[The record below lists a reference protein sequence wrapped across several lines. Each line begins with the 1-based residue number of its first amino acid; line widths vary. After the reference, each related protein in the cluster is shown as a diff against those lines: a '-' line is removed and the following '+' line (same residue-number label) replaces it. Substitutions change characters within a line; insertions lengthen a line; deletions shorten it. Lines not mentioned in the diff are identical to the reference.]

1 MMSVSYKK
9 LLHLLIERGIQPSE
23 IAEMSGF
30 SANIM
35 TRIKRNQYISL
46 ESVEKLCYA
55 LNCTVDEII
64 EFRKEIEDS
73 DEEIQ

>member
-1 MMSVSYKK
+1 MSVSYKK
-9 LLHLLIERGIQPSE
+9 LFHLLIERGIQPSE
-23 IAEMSGF
+23 IVEMSGF

-46 ESVEKLCYA
+46 ESVEKLCHA

>member
-1 MMSVSYKK
+1 MSVSYKK

-46 ESVEKLCYA
+46 ESVEKLCHA

-73 DEEIQ
+73 DEKIQ

>member
-1 MMSVSYKK
+1 MSVSYKK
-9 LLHLLIERGIQPSE
+9 LFLLLIERGIQLSE

-46 ESVEKLCYA
+46 ESVEKLCHA

>member
-1 MMSVSYKK
+1 MSVSYKK
-9 LLHLLIERGIQPSE
+9 LLHLLVERGIEPSE

-46 ESVEKLCYA
+46 ESVEKLCHV

-64 EFRKEIEDS
+64 EFKKK
-73 DEEIQ
+73 

>member
-1 MMSVSYKK
+1 MSVSYKK

-46 ESVEKLCYA
+46 ESVEKLCLA

>member
-1 MMSVSYKK
+1 MSVSYKK

>member
-1 MMSVSYKK
+1 MSVSYKK
-9 LLHLLIERGIQPSE
+9 LFLLLIERGIQPSE

-46 ESVEKLCYA
+46 ESVEKLCNA

>member
-1 MMSVSYKK
+1 MSVSYKK
-9 LLHLLIERGIQPSE
+9 LLHLLIERGIQPWE

>member
-1 MMSVSYKK
+1 MSVSYKK
-9 LLHLLIERGIQPSE
+9 LFQLLIETGIQPSE

-46 ESVEKLCYA
+46 ESVEKLCHA

>member
-1 MMSVSYKK
+1 MSVSYKK

-46 ESVEKLCYA
+46 ESIEKLCHA

-64 EFRKEIEDS
+64 EFRKDIEDS

>member
-1 MMSVSYKK
+1 MSVSYKK
-9 LLHLLIERGIQPSE
+9 LFLLLIERGIQPSE

-46 ESVEKLCYA
+46 ESVEKLCHA

>member
-1 MMSVSYKK
+1 MSVSYKK
-9 LLHLLIERGIQPSE
+9 LLHLLVERGIEPSE

-46 ESVEKLCYA
+46 ESVEKLCHA
-55 LNCTVDEII
+55 LNCTDDEIK
-64 EFRKEIEDS
+64 EFKKK
-73 DEEIQ
+73 

>member
-1 MMSVSYKK
+1 MSVSYKK
-9 LLHLLIERGIQPSE
+9 LLHLLIEKGIQPSE

-46 ESVEKLCYA
+46 ESVEKLCHA

>member
-1 MMSVSYKK
+1 MSVSDKK

>member
-1 MMSVSYKK
+1 MSVSYKK

-23 IAEMSGF
+23 IVEMSGF

>member
-1 MMSVSYKK
+1 MSVSYKK

-46 ESVEKLCYA
+46 ESVEKLCHA

-73 DEEIQ
+73 DEEI

>member
-1 MMSVSYKK
+1 
-9 LLHLLIERGIQPSE
+9 
-23 IAEMSGF
+23 MSGF

>member
-1 MMSVSYKK
+1 MSVSYKK
-9 LLHLLIERGIQPSE
+9 LFHLLIKRGIQPSE
-23 IAEMSGF
+23 IAEMSGL

-46 ESVEKLCYA
+46 ESVEKLCHA

>member
-1 MMSVSYKK
+1 MSVSYKK

-46 ESVEKLCYA
+46 ESVEKLCNA

>member
-1 MMSVSYKK
+1 MSVSYKK
-9 LLHLLIERGIQPSE
+9 LLHLLIEKEIQPSE

-46 ESVEKLCYA
+46 ESVEKLCHA
-55 LNCTVDEII
+55 LNCTVDEMI

>member
-1 MMSVSYKK
+1 MSVSYKK
-9 LLHLLIERGIQPSE
+9 LFHLLIERRIQPSE

-46 ESVEKLCYA
+46 ESVEKLCHA

>member
-1 MMSVSYKK
+1 MSVSYKK
-9 LLHLLIERGIQPSE
+9 LLHLLIEKGIQPSE

-46 ESVEKLCYA
+46 ESVEKLCHA
-55 LNCTVDEII
+55 LNCTVDEMI

>member
-1 MMSVSYKK
+1 MSVSYKK
-9 LLHLLIERGIQPSE
+9 LFHLLIVRGIQPSE

-46 ESVEKLCYA
+46 ESVEKLCHA

>member
-1 MMSVSYKK
+1 MSVSYKK

-30 SANIM
+30 IANIM

-46 ESVEKLCYA
+46 ESVEKLCHA

-73 DEEIQ
+73 DEKIQ

>member
-1 MMSVSYKK
+1 MSVSYKK

-35 TRIKRNQYISL
+35 TRIKRNQYISF
-46 ESVEKLCYA
+46 ESVEKLCIA

-73 DEEIQ
+73 DEEI

>member
-1 MMSVSYKK
+1 MSVSYKK
-9 LLHLLIERGIQPSE
+9 LFLLLIERGIQPSE

>member
-1 MMSVSYKK
+1 MSVSYKK

-46 ESVEKLCYA
+46 ESVEKLCLA
-55 LNCTVDEII
+55 LNCTFDEII

>member
-1 MMSVSYKK
+1 MSVSYKK
-9 LLHLLIERGIQPSE
+9 LFHLLIVRGIQPSE

-46 ESVEKLCYA
+46 
-55 LNCTVDEII
+55 NCTVDEII

>member
-1 MMSVSYKK
+1 MSVSYKK
-9 LLHLLIERGIQPSE
+9 LLHLLVERGIEPSE

-46 ESVEKLCYA
+46 ESVEKLCHA

-64 EFRKEIEDS
+64 EFKKK
-73 DEEIQ
+73 

>member
-1 MMSVSYKK
+1 MSVSYKK
-9 LLHLLIERGIQPSE
+9 LFLLLIERGIQPSE

-46 ESVEKLCYA
+46 ESVEKLCHA

-64 EFRKEIEDS
+64 EFRKEVEDS

>member
-1 MMSVSYKK
+1 MSVSYKK
-9 LLHLLIERGIQPSE
+9 LLHLLIEKGIQPSE

>member
-1 MMSVSYKK
+1 MSVSYKK
-9 LLHLLIERGIQPSE
+9 LFHLLIERGIQPSE

-46 ESVEKLCYA
+46 ESVEKLCHT

>member
-1 MMSVSYKK
+1 MSVSYKK

-23 IAEMSGF
+23 ITEMSGF

-46 ESVEKLCYA
+46 ESVEKLCHA

>member
-1 MMSVSYKK
+1 MSVSYKK
-9 LLHLLIERGIQPSE
+9 LFHLLIERGIQPSE

-46 ESVEKLCYA
+46 ESVEKLCNA
-55 LNCTVDEII
+55 LNLSLIHI
-64 EFRKEIEDS
+64 
-73 DEEIQ
+73 